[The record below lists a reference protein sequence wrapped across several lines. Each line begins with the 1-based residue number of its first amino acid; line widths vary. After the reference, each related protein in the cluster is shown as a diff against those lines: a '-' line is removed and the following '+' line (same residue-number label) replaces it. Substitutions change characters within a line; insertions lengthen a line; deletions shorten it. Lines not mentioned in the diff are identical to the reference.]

1 MTQTVT
7 VAVQL
12 PSRPRLPR
20 RPRARRPES
29 GTRDI
34 KHSRSAPHGPEGRDA
49 LSHLKGE
56 PVAVNRPDEAGD
68 IQRAQHEEQIGVV
81 TPRFRLVLGT
91 VFGLTV
97 MLLLID
103 LILVLFLRNPG
114 QEAQSLMDLCSRLV
128 TIGFGAIIGLLG
140 GKVT

>member
-7 VAVQL
+7 VTL
-12 PSRPRLPR
+12 EHPSRPRRRRPRPR
-20 RPRARRPES
+20 RPKRK
-29 GTRDI
+29 TTDI
-34 KHSRSAPHGPEGRDA
+34 GHGRSAPRSPEGRGA
-49 LSHLKGE
+49 PSHLTSE

-68 IQRAQHEEQIGVV
+68 IQRDRHEEQIGVV
-81 TPRFRLVLGT
+81 TPRFRLVFRT

-103 LILVLFLRNPG
+103 VILVLSLRNPG

>member
-1 MTQTVT
+1 
-7 VAVQL
+7 
-12 PSRPRLPR
+12 
-20 RPRARRPES
+20 
-29 GTRDI
+29 
-34 KHSRSAPHGPEGRDA
+34 
-49 LSHLKGE
+49 
-56 PVAVNRPDEAGD
+56 VAVNRPDEAGD
-68 IQRAQHEEQIGVV
+68 IQRDQHEEQIGVV
-81 TPRFRLVLGT
+81 TPRFRLVFRT

-103 LILVLFLRNPG
+103 VILVLSLRNPG